1 MKKSLQS
8 VSIWPLVS
16 LASIP
21 LVMTLGNSM
30 LIPVLPLIEKELN
43 ISSFQSSL
51 FITCYSVASIFLIPV
66 AGFLSDK
73 IGRKKVILP
82 SQLIVIIGGLI
93 SGIAASMMENPY
105 WIIIIGRTLQGI
117 GAAGAAPIVLAL
129 VGDLYKKDEEVSA
142 SLGVIETSN
151 TFGKVVSPILGALL
165 ASVVWFLPFYMI
177 SVFSLISFLLVLF
190 LVKAK
195 KKIKPIPFRQSI
207 DKTKEIFQIEGR
219 WLYTLFAVGGYA
231 MFVLFAIQVLLSD
244 TLEVS
249 FHMQGVKKGL
259 VLAVPLLLLCIS
271 SLYSGKV
278 VKGDKPLMKKII
290 VISLLVQAIS
300 LLFLRSNL
308 SLFLLLLII
317 CVIAV
322 TVGFVLPVL
331 DALITENVEKSQT
344 GIITAFF
351 SSARFL
357 GVATAPPIISILIK
371 DNSVYPF
378 IVGGLISGLL
388 IILVFKKIQV

>member
-244 TLEVS
+244 TLEAS

-259 VLAVPLLLLCIS
+259 VLAVPLLFLCIS

-331 DALITENVEKSQT
+331 DALITENVEKSQR

>member
-16 LASIP
+16 LASVP

-151 TFGKVVSPILGALL
+151 TFGKVISPILGALL

-259 VLAVPLLLLCIS
+259 VLAVPLLFLCIS

-300 LLFLRSNL
+300 LVFLRSNL

-331 DALITENVEKSQT
+331 DALITENVEKSQR